1 MVDDSRAT
9 QQNTGLPI
17 KLSSLLRND
26 IRTAAVTSFGQPA
39 HGTVTYQS
47 GADTFV
53 YTPDPGFVGT
63 DSFTYTG
70 QNTLGDELIL
80 TLADADLNTVQLP
93 VSNAKWQLNVSPS
106 TLGSSG
112 PVDISGS
119 DFQFTLEMNQAT
131 PAILSA
137 LTSGEVLPKVSLTQ
151 FRIIDGAAVELG
163 RWTLHNARISSLTST
178 DLTDGLPPGEM
189 YSIAYDKLEYDVT
202 LPNDKTG
209 NRETA
214 GARVHVG
221 FDDVKNTPFD
231 SAQFGSASVGK
242 FGKNSENL
250 EKLAGTYLKI
260 NNNLITEIANWDLA
274 FTEGS
279 IREKTQRL
287 TFQLDSSADPV
298 VAAYFMGRAI
308 SQETLADVVL
318 RKQQQAEGNNL
329 LKQQVALK
337 NVVVRSVSTDVNLAG
352 KNITS
357 VTLEY
362 DKVQVARSIVQKTGE
377 TGENGRF
384 VAWDFAETKVAENF
398 DSGKFTGAV
407 KPELRKEPGE
417 GPETVLSTDFGDI
430 DIISF
435 SYVSG
440 SEDSAATIDAIEFQA
455 SFDVMAPEILRRL
468 LNNSVESKPMTLTRL
483 LTNGDTRSQVL
494 ALELTGAKVTSFSLQ
509 LSADDSNGVYRFTV
523 SANKVKQT
531 NTFDFDGQGAAPQVV
546 TVDHRT
552 GEVTPAS
559 AGFSSNSPRTSSLA
573 LRIGSAE
580 VEIDRVQ
587 VAAAVIADE
596 AKGISEIT
604 GDRITIFSNWNQ
616 FSASILTASLV
627 GQVIPEV
634 QLIQRTSGM
643 SDLQFAKKLTLK
655 NVVVEKYGTADSFG
669 RPLDESFDL
678 RFDSIKVDVSD
689 PITGDGKLVEAFTG
703 YDFKQK
709 EVADDRKVVSPIK
722 NDERIIGFLQS
733 SSPALVTTG
742 LATPISSFSFDGA
755 AGTTDPFS
763 VTVSLPFS
771 QGALA
776 LLDRLYGSGVDSTL
790 TLSNGARGKL
800 NQTWELSNAF
810 VTSVN
815 FDVLPGEPSEASI
828 TLQYDGLK
836 LTNHRFDNT
845 GRKSGEQSVEID
857 PVRPSVIGST
867 SIPGNVSD
875 PQFRSTTIN
884 FGSGEFEVL
893 SSRWGASA
901 AGTSGAS
908 INVDDSDFRFETRY
922 SESLTGLV
930 TALASG
936 QTYANVTIAR
946 YQRSPDRSSFAALT
960 WKLKNVQVSSVSV
973 STDFE
978 TPGHGLISFSLSPD
992 VVRQELK
999 WPNQTTGV
1007 PTDVDPFEFNF
1018 NERQLLAD
1026 AAFET
1031 LEQLRQDTAV
1041 VTVQVNGVQ
1050 DPDTDSVGDAIEDG
1064 APNNGDGNND
1074 GTADSQQNNVTSLP
1088 HPITGDYVTLAAP
1101 AGQNLTAVSISA
1113 NPDES
1118 VTPPADIDFRVGVI
1132 EYELKNTPSSGAT
1145 TITIFVDGTSGFNT
1159 YYKFGPTPS
1168 NPTPHY
1174 YRFLY
1179 DGRTGAEIFEDRIV
1193 VHLRDGER
1201 GDDDLTVN
1209 GVIVDPG
1216 APAINL
1222 SLFPHQNSMLRS
1234 DVNDDGE
1241 VSPIDA
1247 LLIINELNLNGAGPL
1262 PVPLAFPITAN
1273 KLLDV
1278 NGDNEVSPIDVGI
1291 VITELN
1297 ARLGGEG
1304 ERLFA
1309 GLTEANPFA
1318 AGNLTPSLVAAET
1331 TAAIESER
1339 GIDSSRKSDGSL
1351 LAPLGSTNHVR
1362 ESLFATFDSRRDAA
1376 ASQAGRA
1383 TALSIE
1389 SPNSAHFGQVF
1400 AARRSRLHRDLSRF
1414 ESDVDSLF
1422 ESWDGDAG

>member
-1 MVDDSRAT
+1 M
-9 QQNTGLPI
+9 
-17 KLSSLLRND
+17 
-26 IRTAAVTSFGQPA
+26 
-39 HGTVTYQS
+39 
-47 GADTFV
+47 
-53 YTPDPGFVGT
+53 
-63 DSFTYTG
+63 
-70 QNTLGDELIL
+70 
-80 TLADADLNTVQLP
+80 
-93 VSNAKWQLNVSPS
+93 
-106 TLGSSG
+106 
-112 PVDISGS
+112 
-119 DFQFTLEMNQAT
+119 
-131 PAILSA
+131 
-137 LTSGEVLPKVSLTQ
+137 
-151 FRIIDGAAVELG
+151 
-163 RWTLHNARISSLTST
+163 
-178 DLTDGLPPGEM
+178 
-189 YSIAYDKLEYDVT
+189 
-202 LPNDKTG
+202 
-209 NRETA
+209 
-214 GARVHVG
+214 
-221 FDDVKNTPFD
+221 
-231 SAQFGSASVGK
+231 
-242 FGKNSENL
+242 
-250 EKLAGTYLKI
+250 
-260 NNNLITEIANWDLA
+260 
-274 FTEGS
+274 
-279 IREKTQRL
+279 
-287 TFQLDSSADPV
+287 
-298 VAAYFMGRAI
+298 
-308 SQETLADVVL
+308 
-318 RKQQQAEGNNL
+318 
-329 LKQQVALK
+329 
-337 NVVVRSVSTDVNLAG
+337 
-352 KNITS
+352 
-357 VTLEY
+357 
-362 DKVQVARSIVQKTGE
+362 
-377 TGENGRF
+377 
-384 VAWDFAETKVAENF
+384 
-398 DSGKFTGAV
+398 
-407 KPELRKEPGE
+407 
-417 GPETVLSTDFGDI
+417 
-430 DIISF
+430 
-435 SYVSG
+435 
-440 SEDSAATIDAIEFQA
+440 
-455 SFDVMAPEILRRL
+455 
-468 LNNSVESKPMTLTRL
+468 
-483 LTNGDTRSQVL
+483 
-494 ALELTGAKVTSFSLQ
+494 
-509 LSADDSNGVYRFTV
+509 
-523 SANKVKQT
+523 
-531 NTFDFDGQGAAPQVV
+531 
-546 TVDHRT
+546 
-552 GEVTPAS
+552 
-559 AGFSSNSPRTSSLA
+559 A

-1132 EYELKNTPSSGAT
+1132 EYELTNAPSTGES

-1209 GVIVDPG
+1209 GVIVDPR

-1318 AGNLTPSLVAAET
+1318 AGNLTPSLVAA
-1331 TAAIESER
+1331 
-1339 GIDSSRKSDGSL
+1339 
-1351 LAPLGSTNHVR
+1351 
-1362 ESLFATFDSRRDAA
+1362 
-1376 ASQAGRA
+1376 
-1383 TALSIE
+1383 
-1389 SPNSAHFGQVF
+1389 
-1400 AARRSRLHRDLSRF
+1400 
-1414 ESDVDSLF
+1414 
-1422 ESWDGDAG
+1422 